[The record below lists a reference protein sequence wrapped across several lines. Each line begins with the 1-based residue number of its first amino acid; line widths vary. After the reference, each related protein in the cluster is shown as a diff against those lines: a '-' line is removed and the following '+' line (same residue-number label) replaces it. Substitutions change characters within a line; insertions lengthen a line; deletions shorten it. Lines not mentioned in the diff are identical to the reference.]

1 MSKLLI
7 ANWKSN
13 HNLQE
18 ALLWLEQ
25 VGSFLQQSL
34 NNPKLSELIIVLAP
48 PVSMLSA
55 LTPIVK
61 KYNLQLAVQDLS
73 QYQAGSYTGAIS
85 SKNLQ
90 GLDVYYAILGHS
102 ERRKYF
108 AETDKIV
115 AQKLQQAL
123 QADINPILCLDRP
136 YFASQQQVL
145 NQDIQDQNKLKNS
158 LVIAYEPVTAI
169 GSGNNEPIEQV
180 MTAVAEIKQLYQQVP
195 VLYGGSVT
203 EENVAQYLQVTDG
216 VLVGGASLTGPSFI
230 KLLQAIAI

>member
-1 MSKLLI
+1 MSKLII

-34 NNPKLSELIIVLAP
+34 NNPNLSELIIVLAP

-55 LTPIVK
+55 LIQIVK

-73 QYQAGSYTGAIS
+73 HYQAGSYTGAVS

-102 ERRKYF
+102 ERRNYF
-108 AETDKIV
+108 HETDEIV

-136 YFASQQQVL
+136 YFVSQQKVL
-145 NQDIQDQNKLKNS
+145 NQVIQDQNKLKSS

-180 MTAVAEIKQLYQQVP
+180 VTAVAELKQLYQQVP

-216 VLVGGASLTGPSFI
+216 VLVGGASLAGPSFI
-230 KLLQAIAI
+230 KLLQAIGI